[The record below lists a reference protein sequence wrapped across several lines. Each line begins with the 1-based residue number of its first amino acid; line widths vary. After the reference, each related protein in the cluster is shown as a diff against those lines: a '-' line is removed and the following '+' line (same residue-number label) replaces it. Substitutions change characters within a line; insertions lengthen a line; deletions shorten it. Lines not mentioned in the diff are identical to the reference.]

1 MDSVRDKD
9 DAVCASGSALSVS
22 ERSEAGGQVGQV
34 HIALLRLDYPSAYSL
49 HRETNER

>member
-34 HIALLRLDYPSAYSL
+34 GQVHIALLRLDYLVPI
-49 HRETNER
+49 NV